1 LIPFVTDDPEL
12 AKKASHREYLKNQV
26 VFKEVV
32 PLRGNLVDLVHQTF
46 RMQYMKDVVL
56 PRILDEATFAS
67 LNSYIF
73 YSNLK
78 IVNELK
84 KDEDFLHRLFGKM
97 KSSELTPVQVKDLLR
112 FLQEMCE
119 LGKNLEAKSKTN
131 LYQYVGASL

>member
-1 LIPFVTDDPEL
+1 VE
-12 AKKASHREYLKNQV
+12 
-26 VFKEVV
+26 
-32 PLRGNLVDLVHQTF
+32 LVHQTF

-84 KDEDFLHRLFGKM
+84 KDDEFLHRLFTKM
-97 KSSELTPVQVKDLLR
+97 KSTELTATQTRDLLR

-119 LGKNLEAKSKTN
+119 LGKNLEAKNKTN
-131 LYQYVGASL
+131 LYQCVLVNRNRRQYPG

>member
-1 LIPFVTDDPEL
+1 
-12 AKKASHREYLKNQV
+12 
-26 VFKEVV
+26 
-32 PLRGNLVDLVHQTF
+32 
-46 RMQYMKDVVL
+46 MQYMKDVVL